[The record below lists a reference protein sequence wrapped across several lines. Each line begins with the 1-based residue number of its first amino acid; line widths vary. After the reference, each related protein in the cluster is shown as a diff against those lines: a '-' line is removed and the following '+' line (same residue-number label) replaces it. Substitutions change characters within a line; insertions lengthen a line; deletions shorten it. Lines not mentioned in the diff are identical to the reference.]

1 MKKEETLTV
10 GQFAETEKDTKAG
23 STAMYLVDKHGCPA
37 CGNLTKYELK
47 EPTMPAVSTCSHV
60 THLEKKSGM
69 KVNIWT
75 FQYTYPLKKPEA
87 AKSERKSARGEKPP
101 DPGHAMKGAKDAMNE
116 PRHAM
121 EKNVFFLESC
131 TQKIPTRE
139 MLPEKRKCPKC
150 GKKIQETGSSWY
162 YSTYSHINSWDPC
175 RYSETVYVAPSCL
188 FNDGWSTVPFVPR
201 IWALSGELDHDLAE
215 LGALYSSRNP
225 PKPSVLSSG
234 KEEEKIERPGYPL
247 FDNTAG
253 KTYWSCQCPI
263 CGMTNEIEASLGK
276 DKKDKWVPLQAG
288 SPMARTCSHY
298 SGRLLMRYNPPFY
311 FTKGP
316 NDKLLVEKAAG
327 KSAPK
332 AVPATPAKGP
342 AHPPKQEK
350 EKRPLSRMKATV
362 QKDLFSFFPQEA
374 SAW

>member
-1 MKKEETLTV
+1 MKKQEAITV
-10 GQFAETEKDTKAG
+10 GQFATIRTYRGRGNELMGKE
-23 STAMYLVDKHGCPA
+23 LIDKKGCPS
-37 CGNLTKYELK
+37 CGSITRYELK
-47 EPTMPAVSTCSHV
+47 RPTMPAISTCSHV
-60 THLEKKSGM
+60 SGLESKGSAKKE
-69 KVNIWT
+69 IWLIK
-75 FQYTYPLKKPEA
+75 YTYASKEPPRPKKKP
-87 AKSERKSARGEKPP
+87 SSAGREK
-101 DPGHAMKGAKDAMNE
+101 
-116 PRHAM
+116 
-121 EKNVFFLESC
+121 VFFLDRCS
-131 TQKIPTRE
+131 QKIPIKA
-139 MLPEKRKCPKC
+139 MLPDRRKCPKC

-234 KEEEKIERPGYPL
+234 KEEEKIERPGYPR